1 MAVTVRPISDDDLAG
16 VAEFLH
22 ARLNE
27 RVPAAA
33 WARAFT
39 PPWTFDQPNHGFM
52 LVDDAAGEIVGAYA
66 ALYSERTIEDRQE
79 RICNLAAWCVREDQR
94 FHSLRLLKALLAQ
107 EGYTFTDLSPSGNVV
122 PLNTRLGFT
131 ELDPTTVLV
140 PALPWPPRPGVRVS
154 SDPDVVGATLSGDE
168 RDVYR
173 DHVGL
178 AAARHLVV
186 TDGDRSCWVVF
197 RMDRRKKLPPVFA
210 SILHVSDQ
218 DVFRRRVRAVGGH
231 LLFHHRAA
239 GLLAERR
246 VTGPLDVWPRVTLR
260 APRRKMFLGTTMG
273 VDEVDYFYSELMCLS
288 W

>member
-1 MAVTVRPISDDDLAG
+1 MAVTVRPIRDDDLAG

-22 ARLNE
+22 AHLNE
-27 RVPAAA
+27 RVRAAA
-33 WARAFT
+33 WLRAFT
-39 PPWTFDQPNHGFM
+39 PPWTFEQPNHGFM
-52 LVDDAAGEIVGAYA
+52 LVDDAGEIVGAYA
-66 ALYSERTIEDRQE
+66 ALYSERTIGDRQE

-107 EGYTFTDLSPSGNVV
+107 EGYTFTDLSPSGSVV

-154 SDPDVVGATLSGDE
+154 SDPDLISTTLTGDL
-168 RDVYR
+168 RDLYR

-186 TDGDRSCWVVF
+186 IDGDRACWVVF

-210 SILHVSDQ
+210 SILHVSDR
-218 DVFRRRVRAVGGH
+218 DLFRRRIRTVGWH
-231 LLFHHRAA
+231 LLLHHRAA
-239 GLLAERR
+239 ALLAERR
-246 VTGPLDVWPRVTLR
+246 VTGPLDAWPRVTLG
-260 APRRKMFLGTTMG
+260 APRRKMFLGSTMS

>member
-22 ARLNE
+22 AHLNG

-33 WARAFT
+33 WLRAFT
-39 PPWTFDQPNHGFM
+39 PPWAFEQPNHGFM
-52 LVDDAAGEIVGAYA
+52 LVDDAGEIVGAYG
-66 ALYSERTIEDRQE
+66 ALYSERTIGDRRE
-79 RICNLAAWCVREDQR
+79 RVCNLAAWCVREDQR

-107 EGYTFTDLSPSGNVV
+107 EHYTFTDLSPSGNVV

-131 ELDPTTVLV
+131 ELDTATVLV
-140 PALPWPPRPGVRVS
+140 PTLPWLPRSGVRVS
-154 SDPDVVGATLSGDE
+154 SDPDLISTALTGDQ
-168 RDVYR
+168 RDLYR

-186 TDGDRSCWVVF
+186 FDGERSCWVVF

-210 SILHVSDQ
+210 SILHVSDR
-218 DVFRRRVRAVGGH
+218 DLFRRRIRTVGGH
-231 LLFHHRAA
+231 LLLHHRAA
-239 GLLAERR
+239 AMLAERR
-246 VTGPLDVWPRVTLR
+246 VTGTLDVWPRVTLG
-260 APRRKMFLGTTMG
+260 APRRKMFLGSTMS
-273 VDEVDYFYSELMCLS
+273 VDEVDYFYSELTCLS